1 MTSRRNEIRQ
11 LLFTHKKVSVRELS
25 DLFQIS
31 SVTIRKDL
39 EQLEREGIIQRIY
52 GGAILAEHALPP
64 ALHYTDDRIRVA
76 LAESACEAIEDGDNI
91 FLGSGQTC
99 CYLAKMLDRFR
110 HLSIVTNNITA
121 LGDLLRTDA
130 RVYLLGGEVTSTDAS
145 TLFSSPENPN
155 TFMDNVFVSKAFTSI
170 SGIDHQAGLTVN
182 SIVSTHIFRHLPAI
196 ARSWYLMADS
206 SKFNKIA
213 MYPVA
218 SLQAIQHLITDELHP
233 AYQDLIQNH
242 GITVQLT
249 KKTQDHQRKSTS
261 DNHPA

>member
-1 MTSRRNEIRQ
+1 MTNRRNEIRQ
-11 LLFTHKKVSVRELS
+11 MLFMHKRVSVQELS
-25 DLFQIS
+25 ALFGIS
-31 SVTIRKDL
+31 AVTIRKDL
-39 EQLEREGIIQRIY
+39 EQLENEGVAQRIY

-64 ALHYTDDRIRVA
+64 ALHHADDRVRIA
-76 LAESACEAIEDGDNI
+76 LAETACEAIEDGDNI
-91 FLGSGQTC
+91 FLGSGKTC

-130 RVYLLGGEVTSTDAS
+130 RVYLLGGEVTSTDAC

-170 SGIDHQAGLTVN
+170 SGIDLQAGLTVN

-206 SKFNKIA
+206 SKFDKIA
-213 MYPVA
+213 MYPIA
-218 SLQAIQHLITDELHP
+218 NLQTIQHLITDQLP
-233 AYQDLIQNH
+233 AAYHDLMQTYN
-242 GITVQLT
+242 ITVQLT
-249 KKTQDHQRKSTS
+249 KNTHSL
-261 DNHPA
+261 